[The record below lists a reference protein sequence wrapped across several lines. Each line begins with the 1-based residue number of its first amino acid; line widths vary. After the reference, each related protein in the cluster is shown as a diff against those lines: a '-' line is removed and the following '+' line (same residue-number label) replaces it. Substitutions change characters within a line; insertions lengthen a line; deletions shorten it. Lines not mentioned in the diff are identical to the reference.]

1 MKRILIGMSL
11 FSMILGFTA
20 FECSSPDITGAKLY
34 ISQKNYEKAKEVLRR
49 EISKNPK
56 SDEAYYLLGYLYG
69 EEGDIPKMIS
79 VFDSSL
85 AISKKFENDIQQQK
99 KYYWATSFNKGVAF
113 FNKATKTAA
122 EDSVK
127 LNYNKAAENFNN
139 AIMLEPDSSAA
150 YKNLAYVYLNLS
162 DYDAAIQPLEKLI
175 ALEKDVDGYSLLGEI
190 YNDKGSQSMNAFR
203 TSKSPEDSIKAVE
216 YYNKAINV
224 LEEGRKYFPEN
235 GDILR
240 DVSNAYVGANRLKD
254 AMKSFKSGVEKEP
267 DNKFY
272 RYNYGVLLLNAKE
285 FAAAEEQFK
294 KAIDIDS
301 SYTNAI
307 YNLGVTY
314 ARWGADMREKAE
326 AAEKED
332 ESYKEKFKMA
342 LPWMEKYL
350 QTNPKE
356 PAVWELLGKIYA
368 NLGMTEKSKEAFD
381 NADKYR

>member
-34 ISQKNYEKAKEVLRR
+34 ISQKNYEKAKEALRR

-139 AIMLEPDSSAA
+139 AIMLEPDSSAV

-190 YNDKGSQSMNAFR
+190 YNDKGSQSMSTFR

-240 DVSNAYVGANRLKD
+240 DVSNAYV
-254 AMKSFKSGVEKEP
+254 
-267 DNKFY
+267 
-272 RYNYGVLLLNAKE
+272 NYGVLLLNAKE

-301 SYTNAI
+301 NNTNAI
-307 YNLGVTY
+307 YYLGVTY
-314 ARWGADMREKAE
+314 ALWGADMREKAE